1 MKLFCVLFFLLFSSF
16 VSAETLNLNGVP
28 VRDFISWYSN
38 KTGVSVVVPE
48 KMNGTVTLFNYR
60 VDDKNL
66 SGLLDTVLLGMGYG
80 IVPGNPA
87 LIISLDPVAPL
98 H

>member
-1 MKLFCVLFFLLFSSF
+1 MKLLSVLFCLLFSSF
-16 VSAETLNLNGVP
+16 VSAETLNLHGVP

-38 KTGVSVVVPE
+38 KSGVSVVVPD
-48 KMNGTVTLFNYR
+48 KLNGTVTLFNYR

-80 IVPGNPA
+80 VVPGNPA
-87 LIISLDPVAPL
+87 LIISLDPVASL
-98 H
+98 N

>member
-1 MKLFCVLFFLLFSSF
+1 MKLLFVLYCLLFSSF

-38 KTGVSVVVPE
+38 KTGVSVVIPE

-60 VDDKNL
+60 VDENNL

-87 LIISLDPVAPL
+87 LIISLEYDTPL

>member
-1 MKLFCVLFFLLFSSF
+1 MKLFYVLFCLLFSSF

-28 VRDFISWYSN
+28 LRDFVSWYSD
-38 KTGVSVVVPE
+38 KSGVSVVVPE
-48 KMNGTVTLFNYR
+48 KLNGTVTLFNYR
-60 VDDKNL
+60 VDEKNL
-66 SGLLDTVLLGMGYG
+66 SGLIDTVLLGMGYG

-87 LIISLDPVAPL
+87 LIISLDDSASL